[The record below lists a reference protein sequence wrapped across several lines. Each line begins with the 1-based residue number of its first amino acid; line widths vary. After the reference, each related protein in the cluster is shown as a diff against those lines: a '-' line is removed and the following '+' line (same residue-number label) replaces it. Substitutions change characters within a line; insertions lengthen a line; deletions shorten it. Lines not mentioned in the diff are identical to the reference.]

1 MCASF
6 FLLQHKVVVIAT
18 THNLR
23 LMHTLGLADL
33 FDIKLEALPLT
44 SDAQVAIVSWNWP
57 FFFF

>member
-1 MCASF
+1 MCVSF
-6 FLLQHKVVVIAT
+6 FFWLQHKVVVIAT

-44 SDAQVAIVSWNWP
+44 SDAQVAIVS
-57 FFFF
+57 